1 VKRFSI
7 IVAILLFLI
16 LTLSSGR
23 VMARGKVSFQKEI
36 CAVIEKESLDFL
48 FNGERQWDDNGWNH
62 MLTDFNESDSSLC
75 NIADSWYQISGDTLY
90 FKMKYYAA
98 WGTPPEDYID
108 VGIFLDV
115 DRDSTTGYDGS
126 LSYHTNDI
134 GPEYLMAPLEVGNSL
149 SFWNA
154 GGWSPTGDTIYA
166 YIPADSDSLIMG
178 VALSDIGDTPSLDL
192 IEISI
197 DINTSYKDYL
207 PDSGHITI
215 DASGIENNKKEE
227 TSFKLCQN
235 SPNPFVL
242 ETAITYEIPVKSMVS
257 LKIVDVTGRSIRT
270 LEQGEKEKGIYT
282 AVWNGLDSKGNI
294 VPVGIYLCVLKSKG
308 ASILNNIKMLRVY

>member
-1 VKRFSI
+1 MKRFFI
-7 IVAILLFLI
+7 IIAILVFPI
-16 LTLSSGR
+16 LVFASEGVT
-23 VMARGKVSFQKEI
+23 AKVKTPFQKNFGTKI
-36 CAVIEKESLDFL
+36 DKEPLSVLL
-48 FNGERQWDDNGWNH
+48 STNH
-62 MLTDFNESDSSLC
+62 RCIGRDWIHMHTDSNESDSSLY
-75 NIADSWYQISGDTLY
+75 NLADSWYQISSDTLY

-108 VGIFLDV
+108 IGIFLDV

-126 LSYHTNDI
+126 LSYNTNDI

-178 VALSDIGDTPSLDL
+178 VALSDIGNPPSLDL
-192 IEISI
+192 IEISV
-197 DINTSYKDYL
+197 DIIASYQDYL

-257 LKIVDVTGRSIRT
+257 LKIVDVTGRSIRI
-270 LEQGEKEKGIYT
+270 LEQGEKERGIY
-282 AVWNGLDSKGNI
+282 AIIWDGIDDKRSI
-294 VPVGIYLCVLKSKG
+294 VPAGIYFCVLKSNK
-308 ASILNNIKMLRVY
+308 SNTLNIIKMLQVY